1 MATIVTHLD
10 GRVQETI
17 WKKLGNEARLVMER
31 MLNLTMDAERMAFL
45 GCVPY
50 ERTRF
55 RKGRR
60 NGYETRRIDS
70 RQGRLTLQTPR
81 VRDTSA
87 PFRPVA
93 LDAWQ
98 RRERKLERCV
108 IEWVAAGLSTR
119 AVSRE
124 MQRAFGA
131 ILSAATVSNI
141 VAQVDAEIA
150 AFRSRP
156 IRRGY
161 RYVYLDGKYGKVSQP
176 RRRGRGR
183 GHAKK
188 SVLLLAWGIRHDGR
202 EELIDFRVAPDESE
216 ASWDRFLRS
225 LRERGLVEEN
235 RWGER
240 LERIISDG
248 AGGIEAALALNY
260 PETPHQ
266 VCVFHKVKNLLGDL
280 DDKSCKGRIQSE
292 AGRIFDART
301 RAEALARLER
311 WKRRWERAEPV
322 AVGHFVRDIDRML
335 LFYESPRR
343 LRRRLK
349 TSNPIERFIRELDR
363 KFERVG
369 VFPSARSWERM
380 TYLVYRQLLEGGYRP
395 TQPQSNFTRTS

>member
-1 MATIVTHLD
+1 MTRIVTHRD
-10 GRVQETI
+10 RRIQEAL
-17 WKKLGNEARLVMER
+17 WEKLGNEARCLMER
-31 MLNLTMDAERMAFL
+31 LLNRMMDRERMAFL

-50 ERTRF
+50 ERTKF
-55 RKGRR
+55 RQGRR

-70 RQGRLTLQTPR
+70 QSGCLALRVPR
-81 VRDTSA
+81 VREAKGS
-87 PFRPVA
+87 FRPVA
-93 LDAWQ
+93 LEAWQ

-108 IEWVAAGLSTR
+108 MDWVASGMSTR

-141 VAQVDAEIA
+141 VAQVDAEMA
-150 AFRSRP
+150 AFQARP
-156 IRRGY
+156 IQRGY
-161 RYVYLDGKYGKVSQP
+161 RYIYLDGKYGKVSQP

-183 GHAKK
+183 GRAKK

-216 ASWDRFLRS
+216 ASWDAFLQC
-225 LRERGLVEEN
+225 LRQRGLTEQN
-235 RWGER
+235 RWAER

-248 AGGIEAALALNY
+248 AGGIAAALALNY

-266 VCVFHKVKNLLGDL
+266 VCVFHKVKNILGDL
-280 DDKSCKGRIQSE
+280 NDTSCKGRIQSE
-292 AGRIFDART
+292 AGRIFEART

-311 WKRRWERAEPV
+311 WKRRWERTEPL
-322 AVGHFVRDIDRML
+322 AVGHFVRDMDRML
-335 LFYESPRR
+335 LFYESPRH

-369 VFPSARSWERM
+369 VFPSVRSWERM
-380 TYLVYRQLLEGGYRP
+380 TYLVYRQLLESGYRP
-395 TQPQSNFTRTS
+395 TQPNSNFTRTS

>member
-1 MATIVTHLD
+1 
-10 GRVQETI
+10 
-17 WKKLGNEARLVMER
+17 MER
-31 MLNLTMDAERMAFL
+31 VLNVTMEAERMAFL
-45 GCVPY
+45 GCVRY
-50 ERTRF
+50 ERTPF
-55 RKGRR
+55 RRGRR

-70 RQGRLTLQTPR
+70 QWGCLTLRTPR

-108 IEWVAAGLSTR
+108 MEWVAAGMSTR

-141 VAQVDAEIA
+141 VAQVDAEIV
-150 AFRSRP
+150 AFRGRP

-183 GHAKK
+183 GRAKK
-188 SVLLLAWGIRHDGR
+188 SVLLLAWGIRHDGC

-216 ASWDRFLRS
+216 ASWDGLLQGLRQ
-225 LRERGLVEEN
+225 RGLTEEN

-240 LERIISDG
+240 LERIVSDG
-248 AGGIEAALALNY
+248 VGGIEAALALNY

-266 VCVFHKVKNLLGDL
+266 TCIFHKVKNILGNL
-280 DDKSCKGRIQSE
+280 IDKTCKGRIQSE
-292 AGRIFDART
+292 AGRIFKAST

-311 WKRRWERAEPV
+311 WEKRWEKLEPV
-322 AVGHFVRDIDRML
+322 AVAHFVRDIDRML

-369 VFPSARSWERM
+369 VFPSARSWERT
-380 TYLVYRQLLEGGYRP
+380 TYLVYRQLLEHGYRP
-395 TQPQSNFTRTS
+395 TQPKSNFTRTS

>member
-1 MATIVTHLD
+1 MAMIVTHGD
-10 GRVQETI
+10 GRIQELM
-17 WKKLGNEARLVMER
+17 WEKLGNEVKHTAEMILNRTME
-31 MLNLTMDAERMAFL
+31 AERMAFL

-50 ERTRF
+50 ERTKF
-55 RKGRR
+55 RLGRR

-70 RQGRLTLQTPR
+70 RHGCLALRVPR
-81 VRDTSA
+81 VREAKGS
-87 PFRPVA
+87 FRPVA
-93 LDAWQ
+93 LEAWQ

-108 IEWVAAGLSTR
+108 MEWVASGMSTR

-150 AFRSRP
+150 AFRDRP

-183 GHAKK
+183 GYAKK
-188 SVLLLAWGIRHDGR
+188 AVLLLAWGIRHDGR

-216 ASWDRFLRS
+216 ASWDAFLQS
-225 LRERGLVEEN
+225 LRQRGLTEEN
-235 RWGER
+235 PWSER

-260 PETPHQ
+260 RETPHQ

-280 DDKSCKGRIQSE
+280 DNKSCKGRIQSE

-301 RAEALARLER
+301 RAEATARLER

-335 LFYESPRR
+335 LFYESPPS

-369 VFPSARSWERM
+369 VFPSVRSWERM
-380 TYLVYRQLLEGGYRP
+380 TYLVYRQLLESGYRP

>member
-1 MATIVTHLD
+1 MIVTHRD
-10 GRVQETI
+10 HRVQEMI
-17 WKKLGNEARLVMER
+17 WKKLGNEARHMMER
-31 MLNLTMDAERMAFL
+31 LLNRTMDAERMAFL

-50 ERTRF
+50 ERTQF
-55 RKGRR
+55 RRGHR

-70 RQGRLTLQTPR
+70 QQGCLALR
-81 VRDTSA
+81 VPKVREAKGS
-87 PFRPVA
+87 FRPVA
-93 LDAWQ
+93 LDVWQ

-108 IEWVAAGLSTR
+108 MEWVAAGMSTR

-131 ILSAATVSNI
+131 ILSATTVSNI
-141 VAQVDAEIA
+141 IAQVDAEMA
-150 AFRSRP
+150 SFRSRP
-156 IRRGY
+156 IQRGY

-176 RRRGRGR
+176 RRHGRGR
-183 GHAKK
+183 GYAKK

-216 ASWDRFLRS
+216 ASWDDFLQC
-225 LRERGLVEEN
+225 LRQRGLVEEN

-280 DDKSCKGRIQSE
+280 YDKTCKGCIQSE
-292 AGRIFDART
+292 AGRIFEART
-301 RAEALARLER
+301 RAEAIARLER
-311 WKRRWERAEPV
+311 WKRRWQETEPV
-322 AVGHFVRDIDRML
+322 AVAHFVRDMDRML
-335 LFYESPRR
+335 LFYESSPS

-363 KFERVG
+363 KFERIG
-369 VFPSARSWERM
+369 VFPSVRSWERM
-380 TYLVYRQLLEGGYRP
+380 TYLVYRQLLERGYRP

>member
-1 MATIVTHLD
+1 
-10 GRVQETI
+10 
-17 WKKLGNEARLVMER
+17 ME
-31 MLNLTMDAERMAFL
+31 AERMAFL
-45 GCVPY
+45 GCVAY
-50 ERTRF
+50 ERTEF
-55 RKGRR
+55 RLGHR

-70 RQGRLTLQTPR
+70 QSGCLRLRVPR
-81 VRDTSA
+81 VRKAKGS
-87 PFRPVA
+87 FRPVA
-93 LDAWQ
+93 LEAWQ

-108 IEWVAAGLSTR
+108 MEWVAAGMSTR
-119 AVSRE
+119 AVSRQ
-124 MQRAFGA
+124 MHRAFGA
-131 ILSAATVSNI
+131 ILSATTVSNI
-141 VAQVDAEIA
+141 IAQVDAEMA
-150 AFRSRP
+150 AFQARP
-156 IRRGY
+156 IQRGY

-176 RRRGRGR
+176 RKRGRGR

-188 SVLLLAWGIRHDGR
+188 AVLLLAWGIRHDGR

-216 ASWDRFLRS
+216 ASWDAFLQC
-225 LRERGLVEEN
+225 LRKRGLNDEN

-280 DDKSCKGRIQSE
+280 ADKTCKARIQGE

-301 RAEALARLER
+301 RAEATARLER

-322 AVGHFVRDIDRML
+322 AVGHFIRDMDRML
-335 LFYESPRR
+335 LFYESPAS
-343 LRRRLK
+343 LRSRLK

-380 TYLVYRQLLEGGYRP
+380 TYLVYRQLLERGYRP
-395 TQPQSNFTRTS
+395 TQPKSNFTRTS